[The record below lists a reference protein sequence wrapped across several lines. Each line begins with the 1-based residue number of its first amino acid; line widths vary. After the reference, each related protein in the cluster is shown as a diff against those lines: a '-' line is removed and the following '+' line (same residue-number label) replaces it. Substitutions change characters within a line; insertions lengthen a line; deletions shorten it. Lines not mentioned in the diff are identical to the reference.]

1 MQKAKRVME
10 GKEIEG
16 RKLRVRSAKDSDKKK
31 SNETTR
37 KNRGDERTQEQ
48 KLVITRED
56 TTKHL
61 VQAFHDFLGRQ
72 LEGNHSNVEFR
83 GEIESARTALAFAYS
98 LPQDDSLKVS
108 RKIEDTFYRWFLFAL
123 ISLFFIKIISREAR
137 EELSK
142 VSRKREGSGDEK
154 QEVDG
159 SLKRSKSDLVATES
173 SIEKA
178 ATETSSIKMEKDLDH
193 VKDDVWQRDEIGVDE
208 VASEEVDNDDLD
220 HALAEADLGFTLDG

>member
-37 KNRGDERTQEQ
+37 ENRGDERAQEQ

-98 LPQDDSLKVS
+98 LPKDDSLKVS

-159 SLKRSKSDLVATES
+159 SLKRSKSDLVATE
-173 SIEKA
+173 KV
-178 ATETSSIKMEKDLDH
+178 ATETSSIKMEKDLDL

>member
-1 MQKAKRVME
+1 MEKAKRVME

-159 SLKRSKSDLVATES
+159 SLKRSKSDLVATE
-173 SIEKA
+173 KV
-178 ATETSSIKMEKDLDH
+178 ATETSSIKMEKDLDL

>member
-1 MQKAKRVME
+1 MEKAKRVME

-56 TTKHL
+56 TTKHM

-159 SLKRSKSDLVATES
+159 SLKRSKSDLVATE
-173 SIEKA
+173 KV
-178 ATETSSIKMEKDLDH
+178 ATETSSIKMEKDLDL

>member
-1 MQKAKRVME
+1 M
-10 GKEIEG
+10 
-16 RKLRVRSAKDSDKKK
+16 
-31 SNETTR
+31 
-37 KNRGDERTQEQ
+37 
-48 KLVITRED
+48 
-56 TTKHL
+56 
-61 VQAFHDFLGRQ
+61 
-72 LEGNHSNVEFR
+72 
-83 GEIESARTALAFAYS
+83 RTAC
-98 LPQDDSLKVS
+98 PRTTVS

-123 ISLFFIKIISREAR
+123 ISLFFIKIISREAW

-159 SLKRSKSDLVATES
+159 SLKRSKSDLVATE
-173 SIEKA
+173 KV
-178 ATETSSIKMEKDLDH
+178 ATETSSIKMEKDLDL

>member
-56 TTKHL
+56 TTKHM

-159 SLKRSKSDLVATES
+159 SLKRSKSDLVATE
-173 SIEKA
+173 KV
-178 ATETSSIKMEKDLDH
+178 ATETSSIKMEKDLDL